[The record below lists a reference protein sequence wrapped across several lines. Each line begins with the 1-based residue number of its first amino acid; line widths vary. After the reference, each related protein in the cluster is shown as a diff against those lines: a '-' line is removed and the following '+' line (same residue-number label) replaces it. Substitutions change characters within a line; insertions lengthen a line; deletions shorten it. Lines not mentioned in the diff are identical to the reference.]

1 MKSKL
6 IKLILSLMMVS
17 LYSFITP
24 IKGNIVGKDEIQKRN
39 KIQKVIN
46 DIQPCIKSDGS
57 LKELVFNSELVWRE
71 LEQKRNSINTVPD
84 KKTWFLEY
92 KDFIEEYKNLL
103 EPTETIYDYFT
114 QDELNLLFCVVQA
127 EIGDEYSFEQKVN
140 VASVIFNRL
149 NHNRFPDTLG
159 EILVEDQF
167 STISNGRYRNV
178 EVTDN
183 TILACEYAFSIG
195 DTTEGC
201 LFFDSNNAL
210 KYKFSFNDGAH
221 NFYLLSGGEE

>member
-6 IKLILSLMMVS
+6 IKLILSLMMIS
-17 LYSFITP
+17 PCSHIIP
-24 IKGNIVGKDEIQKRN
+24 INGNVEGEVGIQKRN
-39 KIQKVIN
+39 ITQKVIY
-46 DIQPCIKSDGS
+46 DIQSYVTSEESFREVVFNTELI
-57 LKELVFNSELVWRE
+57 LKELER
-71 LEQKRNSINTVPD
+71 KRNSINTAQD
-84 KKTWFLEY
+84 KLSWFLEY
-92 KDFIEEYKNLL
+92 KNFIEGYKDLL
-103 EPTETIYDYFT
+103 EPTATIYECFAE
-114 QDELNLLFCVVQA
+114 DELNLLFCVVQA

-149 NHNRFPDTLG
+149 KHDRFPDTLG
-159 EILVEDQF
+159 EILVADQF

-195 DTTEGC
+195 DTTNGC

-210 KYKFSFNDGAH
+210 KYKYSFNDGAH

>member
-46 DIQPCIKSDGS
+46 DIQPCIKSDES

-103 EPTETIYDYFT
+103 EPTETIYDYFPP
-114 QDELNLLFCVVQA
+114 LN
-127 EIGDEYSFEQKVN
+127 
-140 VASVIFNRL
+140 R
-149 NHNRFPDTLG
+149 
-159 EILVEDQF
+159 
-167 STISNGRYRNV
+167 
-178 EVTDN
+178 
-183 TILACEYAFSIG
+183 
-195 DTTEGC
+195 
-201 LFFDSNNAL
+201 
-210 KYKFSFNDGAH
+210 
-221 NFYLLSGGEE
+221 